1 MTLNQ
6 QDDDLVPV
14 SVRLGQVVAP
24 EDPEDWTRPLT
35 WVVALGMLA
44 GPLAAGA
51 WFAWAAPI
59 DSERALPGTFLVA
72 AFLAGGAAATGATQI
87 GVARAW
93 TATLGAG
100 LFGTLVVVVLA
111 AAASGV
117 NQATGTTSPALV
129 HGATAALAGLGGAAV
144 ASGAAAIVARTHS
157 RIRRFLAAL
166 VPGVA
171 AAAGGV
177 AALMR

>member
-1 MTLNQ
+1 VTLDE

-51 WFAWAAPI
+51 WFAWPTPI
-59 DSERALPGTFLVA
+59 DAEYALPGTFLVA

-87 GVARAW
+87 GAARAW

-100 LFGTLVVVVLA
+100 LFGALVVVVLA
-111 AAASGV
+111 AAASGDRE
-117 NQATGTTSPALV
+117 ATGTTSPALI

-144 ASGAAAIVARTHS
+144 ASGAAALVSRGRS
-157 RIRRFLAAL
+157 RIGRLLVAL
-166 VPGVA
+166 VPAVA
-171 AAAGGV
+171 VATGGV